1 MTANAPGRRVTP
13 QGPWNDGGV
22 VVITGIQAAGKST
35 VAQALAE
42 RLPRSVHLR
51 GDTFRRNIVRGQ
63 ITMTPDAEKHAVAQL
78 ELRYRLTAH
87 CADEYAQAGFTVIAQ
102 DILIGEYLAEMT
114 GFIKT
119 RPLAVVVLLPDPAAV
134 EAREVSRPKT
144 AYGPDWTVRD
154 LDKLMRTDTPRGIG
168 LWLDTSQQTVDETV
182 DEILSRAWAEGAV
195 V

>member
-1 MTANAPGRRVTP
+1 MTANASGRVTP

-63 ITMTPDAEKHAVAQL
+63 ITMTADAAEPAVAQL
-78 ELRYRLTAH
+78 ELRHRMTAH
-87 CADEYAQAGFTVIAQ
+87 CADAYAQAGFTVIAQ
-102 DILIGEYLAEMT
+102 DILIGRYLAEMT
-114 GFIKT
+114 GLIKT

-134 EAREVSRPKT
+134 EAREASRPKT
-144 AYGPDWTVRD
+144 AYGPDWSVGD
-154 LDKLMRTDTPRGIG
+154 LDKLMRAETPRDIG
-168 LWLDTSQQTVDETV
+168 LWLDTSRQTVDETV
-182 DEILSRAWAEGAV
+182 DEILSRAWTEGAV
-195 V
+195 G

>member
-1 MTANAPGRRVTP
+1 MTAHTPGRVTP

-63 ITMTPDAEKHAVAQL
+63 IPMTPDAEQPAVAQL

-102 DILIGEYLAEMT
+102 DILLGEYLAGMT

-119 RPLAVVVLLPDPAAV
+119 RPLAVVVLLPGPAAV
-134 EAREVSRPKT
+134 EAREASRPKT

-154 LDKLMRTDTPRGIG
+154 LDRLLRADTPRDIG

-182 DEILSRAWAEGAV
+182 DEILSRAWTEGAV
-195 V
+195 A

>member
-1 MTANAPGRRVTP
+1 MTVSNPGRVTP
-13 QGPWNDGGV
+13 EGPWHDGGV
-22 VVITGIQAAGKST
+22 VVITGVQAAGKST

-51 GDTFRRNIVRGQ
+51 GDTFRRTIVRGQ
-63 ITMTPDAEKHAVAQL
+63 VPMTPDAEQHAVDQL

-87 CADEYAQAGFTVIAQ
+87 CADEYAQSGFTVIAQ
-102 DILIGEYLAEMT
+102 DILLGKYLAEMT
-114 GFIKT
+114 GLIKT

-134 EAREVSRPKT
+134 EAREASRPKT

-154 LDKLMRTDTPRGIG
+154 LDRLLRADTPRDIG

-182 DEILSRAWAEGAV
+182 DEILGRAWTEGAV

>member
-1 MTANAPGRRVTP
+1 MTVNNPGRVTP
-13 QGPWNDGGV
+13 EGPWNDGGV
-22 VVITGIQAAGKST
+22 VVITGVQAAGKST

-63 ITMTPDAEKHAVAQL
+63 IPMTPDAEQHAVAQL

-102 DILIGEYLAEMT
+102 DILLGKYLAEMT
-114 GFIKT
+114 GLIKT

-134 EAREVSRPKT
+134 EAREAARPKT

-154 LDKLMRTDTPRGIG
+154 LDTLLRADTPRDIG

-182 DEILSRAWAEGAV
+182 DEILGRAWTEGAV

>member
-1 MTANAPGRRVTP
+1 MTANASGRVTP

-63 ITMTPDAEKHAVAQL
+63 ITMTADAAEPAVAQL
-78 ELRYRLTAH
+78 ELRHRMAAH
-87 CADEYAQAGFTVIAQ
+87 CADAYAQAGFTVIAQ
-102 DILIGEYLAEMT
+102 DILIGRYLAEMT
-114 GFIKT
+114 GLIKT

-134 EAREVSRPKT
+134 EAREASRPKT
-144 AYGPDWTVRD
+144 AYGPDWSVGD
-154 LDKLMRTDTPRGIG
+154 LDKLMRADTPRDIG
-168 LWLDTSQQTVDETV
+168 LWLDTSRQTVDETV
-182 DEILSRAWAEGAV
+182 DEILSRAWTEGAV
-195 V
+195 G